1 MVAPSTEWRERV
13 APDEDTRFARYA
25 KQIGELQAAETAKRG
40 TPGRALHRKQI
51 LGMRASCEVGGD
63 LPAYACHGLF
73 ARPGRYDAQL
83 RLSNGASR
91 HQPDRTPDVRGLAL
105 RVLGVAG
112 DGALG
117 RPTTEQHF
125 LLINQA
131 TFGLASADEFAGL
144 VQAAPRGN
152 LAVLRYMI
160 GRHGLFGGL
169 GAVRRLAKGLGQPF
183 AGFART
189 AMHSAAPI
197 ACGPYAAKVRLLP
210 DNAAAPAARAVD
222 WAADVTERLA
232 AGPLH
237 WDLQL
242 QFFVDAATT
251 PIEDP
256 TIAWPEAAAPF
267 VTVARVTAPA
277 QDPTAVAAEIE
288 AARFD
293 PWNALAAHRPLGE
306 IMRAR
311 KAAYYTSTQGR
322 GA

>member
-1 MVAPSTEWRERV
+1 MAEPSTEWRERV
-13 APDEDTRFARYA
+13 TPDEEARFARYA
-25 KQIGELQAAETAKRG
+25 EQLGELQSNETAKRR
-40 TPGRALHRKQI
+40 TPGRALHRKQL
-51 LGMRASCEVGGD
+51 LGMRATVEVAAD
-63 LPAYACHGLF
+63 VPAYARHGLF
-73 ARPGRYDAQL
+73 AQANRYDAQI
-83 RLSNGASR
+83 RLSNGAGR

-125 LLINQA
+125 LFINQA
-131 TFGLASADEFAGL
+131 AFSIATADEFAGL
-144 VQAAPRGN
+144 VQAAARGN

-160 GRHGLFGGL
+160 GRHGLLGGL

-183 AGFART
+183 AGFARA

-210 DNAAAPAARAVD
+210 DNSAEPAARKTD
-222 WAADVTERLA
+222 WAADLIERLA
-232 AGPLH
+232 AGPLR

-256 TIAWPEAAAPF
+256 TVVWPEAAAPF
-267 VTVARVTAPA
+267 VTVARVSAPA
-277 QDPTAVAAEIE
+277 QDPKVVAAEIE
-288 AARFD
+288 AARLD

-311 KAAYYTSTQGR
+311 KAAYYASTQGR

>member
-1 MVAPSTEWRERV
+1 MAGPSTEWSERV
-13 APDEDTRFARYA
+13 ASDEEARFARYA
-25 KQIGELQAAETAKRG
+25 KQLGELQAAQTAKLG
-40 TPGRALHRKQI
+40 TPGRALHRKQV
-51 LGMRASCEVGGD
+51 LGLRASFEVNGD
-63 LPAYACHGLF
+63 LPSEARHGLF
-73 ARPGRYDAQL
+73 AQPGSYDAQI

-91 HQPDRTPDVRGLAL
+91 FQPDRTPDVRGFAI

-131 TFGLASADEFAGL
+131 TFGLATADEFAGL
-144 VQAAPRGN
+144 VQAAARGN
-152 LAVLRYMI
+152 LAVLRFMI
-160 GRHGLFGGL
+160 RRHGLIGGF
-169 GAVRRLAKGLGQPF
+169 GAVRRLAKGLGQKF
-183 AGFART
+183 SGFAST
-189 AMHSAAPI
+189 PMHSAAPI

-210 DNAAAPAARAVD
+210 QNPAEPAARDAD

-242 QFFVDAATT
+242 QFFVDENTT

-256 TIAWPEAAAPF
+256 TIAWSTPF
-267 VTVARVTAPA
+267 VTVGRLTAPA
-277 QDPTAVAAEIE
+277 QDPKSIAAEIE
-288 AARFD
+288 TARFD

-311 KAAYYTSTQGR
+311 KAAYFAS
-322 GA
+322 